1 MNKNDQMLR
10 ALFQRPATPPDYVN
24 GCVEAACLRLPEAP
38 ASSGA
43 PRRSV
48 RHVKA
53 AALAAGICLL
63 LLGSGLAAGI
73 ARVEMDIGDTGEI
86 ELLYAEGSRPSYTG
100 AWEITALP
108 DGFRQTNSAITNSSA
123 MEYTFHAEYTLEN
136 DPAERLCL
144 WVDTTD
150 GAHMGYDFKA
160 VSVNGLE
167 GVLYYDA
174 LLGVESSLV
183 WTDPARG
190 LVFSLEY
197 CGGQKLD
204 LTAIGESV
212 AECTYVPSREET
224 EALRAAQAL
233 LGDYTLPVPPAGY
246 ELTLS
251 QSSGSGED
259 AVVRNVW
266 VGPLGKTVTLEYVIL
281 EDPGVSIR
289 DHVVNLKNSLTMDG
303 REFLTVSGMDGCCKT
318 FAPDGRYPDAVT
330 LVWLDR
336 EAGLA
341 FTLWAQSLSKEDV
354 IALAESV
361 CLRADS

>member
-1 MNKNDQMLR
+1 MKKNDQMLR
-10 ALFQRPATPPDYVN
+10 TLFQHPATLPDYVN
-24 GCVEAACLRLPEAP
+24 GCIEDACLRLPEAP
-38 ASSGA
+38 ASSGT

-48 RHVKA
+48 RHIKV

-73 ARVEMDIGDTGEI
+73 ARVEMDVGDAGEI
-86 ELLYAEGSRPSYTG
+86 ELLYTEGSRPSYTG

-108 DGFRQTNSAITNSSA
+108 DGFRQTYSAITNDTG
-123 MEYTFHAEYTLEN
+123 MEYTFHTEYTLEN
-136 DPAERLCL
+136 DPTERLYL

-150 GAHMGYDFKA
+150 CAHMGYDFKA

-174 LLGVESSLV
+174 LLGVESFLV

-190 LVFSLEY
+190 FVFSLEY
-197 CGGQKLD
+197 RGEQKLD
-204 LTAIGESV
+204 LAAIGESV

-224 EALRAAQAL
+224 DALRTAQAL

-251 QSSGSGED
+251 QSSGSMED
-259 AVVRNVW
+259 TVVRNVW
-266 VGPLGKTVTLEYVIL
+266 VGPLNDTVTLEYTTL
-281 EDPGVSIR
+281 EDPSASIR
-289 DHVVNLKNSLTMDG
+289 DHVVNLENSLTMDG
-303 REFLTVSGMDGCCKT
+303 REFVTVSGMDGCCKT
-318 FAPDGRYPDAVT
+318 SAPYDRYPDAVT

-341 FTLWAQSLSKEDV
+341 FTLRAQSLAKEDV
-354 IALAESV
+354 ITLAESV
-361 CLRADS
+361 CLRANS